1 MGNYN
6 PTFFDRVEYILEHLQ
21 YGKMKIEEPIGW
33 QTDEKEY
40 ARNRDYNGIVTKFS
54 NSLKFYNN
62 GAEYIRAVKSIYGI
76 NAEIRLIRNEKHP
89 HTDVMMRS
97 YSGFLDMTTLED
109 EEGQISIKF
118 NAGGLEKQLKAR
130 QNEKIEIDRTT
141 TLDGN
146 EIDSIDVNEV
156 LLEGRRIFLR
166 SKWEVK
172 ESNNEAN
179 TSVETNAGNTRH
191 RVCALPLQIN
201 PNSHQDI
208 AQSTVPQTSYTHNNG
223 DLNGCIL
230 FDMNRV
236 RTFNI
241 DINGSLNAFFQQ
253 YENVQWCR
261 YKISLTIYEN
271 GFNFDVKQRIILHE
285 LRSENPIESDFT
297 SELVLPS
304 DRDYAYP
311 QFTIPIVF
319 SYSNQITLLEGE
331 SLALETYL
339 GADMYS
345 DNNAGVRA
353 FARNIDCNVKIEEN
367 SYFPQSVA
375 KMVFAHEVGEKLTEV
390 ISNRKAF
397 YSETLG
403 RTDLGYAKNGPV
415 CYTGLTH
422 GFWIRQFQK
431 NDPNIPDDE
440 NKFKPLTLNFKDFAE
455 FLDAVW
461 NIGVGIERIGF
472 QERIRVEDMS
482 YFFNNNVTIKLPNQ
496 VKKVKRSIAT
506 DYYYSSV
513 EIGYDKG
520 GEYEEAMG
528 LDEANVKNNYSTCIT
543 ALQNTLTKVSKV
555 RTDPYGVEF
564 PRRKPASQN
573 PTEDTS
579 YDKDA
584 YALDCKKGRGDV
596 YELRKWEDDF
606 QQAPTG
612 IFSPETVFNLRL
624 TPFNN
629 MLKRFDLPAG
639 LEVYPDQK
647 VRYASSEGN
656 SSLKTQFQ
664 TTSDFPYLTGNEYAE
679 NEDITNSEL
688 RTPRF
693 IPEWVEFEHE
703 VDFDINQALE
713 GFTEIN
719 GVKIPNMYGLVE
731 FLNEN
736 NEKERGFLFNLKPN
750 NEGKWKV
757 LKSIR

>member
-6 PTFFDRVEYILEHLQ
+6 PTYFDRVEYILEHSS

-54 NSLKFYNN
+54 NSLKFYND
-62 GAEYIRAVKSIYGI
+62 GADYIRAVKSIYGI

-89 HTDVMMRS
+89 HTDVMTRS
-97 YSGFLDMTTLED
+97 YSGFLDMTTFED
-109 EEGQISIKF
+109 EDGQISIKF
-118 NAGGLEKQLKAR
+118 NAGGIEKQLKAR

-146 EIDSIDVNEV
+146 EIESINTEEV
-156 LLEGRRIFLR
+156 LFEGRRIFLK
-166 SKWEVK
+166 SKWGVN
-172 ESNNEAN
+172 ESNNQAFAG
-179 TSVETNAGNTRH
+179 VESNNGSERH
-191 RVCALPLQIN
+191 QTTTLPIVVQ

-208 AQSTVPQTSYTHNNG
+208 CQSPIPQTSGSENTG
-223 DLNGCIL
+223 DLNMMFL
-230 FDMNRV
+230 FDCNRI
-236 RTFNI
+236 RTFDI
-241 DINGSLNAFFQQ
+241 KINGTLDAHVTQ
-253 YENVQWCR
+253 YEAINWASF
-261 YKISLTIYEN
+261 KICLSIYEN
-271 GFNFDVKQRIILHE
+271 GFDFNLKKRIVLYALEDNHPLFDNENYSTLSHFTVPNINF
-285 LRSENPIESDFT
+285 
-297 SELVLPS
+297 
-304 DRDYAYP
+304 
-311 QFTIPIVF
+311 QFDDTL
-319 SYSNQITLLEGE
+319 TLLEGE
-331 SLALETYL
+331 SLALEVKV
-339 GADMYS
+339 ASDMNYNS
-345 DNNAGVRA
+345 HAGLRVSS
-353 FARNIDCNVKIEEN
+353 RNIECEMIVEEN

-397 YSETLG
+397 YSEVLG
-403 RTDLGYAKNGPV
+403 RKDLGYSKDGAV

-431 NDPNIPDDE
+431 DDPNIPEEE
-440 NKFKPLTLNFKDFAE
+440 NKFKPLTINFKDFSE
-455 FLDAVW
+455 FLNVVW

-528 LDEANVKNNYSTCIT
+528 LDEANIKNNYSTCIT
-543 ALQNTLTKVSKV
+543 ATENSLTKVSKV

-564 PRRKPASQN
+564 PRRKPVTQN

-579 YDKDA
+579 YDKDV
-584 YALDCKKGRGDV
+584 YALDCKQGRGSV
-596 YELRKWEDDF
+596 YELRKWQDDF

-664 TTSDFPYLTGNEYAE
+664 TASDFPYLNGNEYAE
-679 NEDITNSEL
+679 NGDITNSEL
-688 RTPRF
+688 RSPRF
-693 IPEWVEFEHE
+693 IPEWIEFEHE
-703 VDFDINQALE
+703 VDFEINQALE
-713 GFTEIN
+713 SFTEIN

-731 FLNEN
+731 FTNEKG
-736 NEKERGFLFNLKPN
+736 EKERGYLFNLKPN
-750 NEGKWKV
+750 KEGKWKL